1 MAKMLKVYSYAK
13 CSTCRKA
20 LRWLDE
26 REIEYEAVDIVS
38 KPPSKKELA
47 SALALSGL
55 PLPKLFNTSGQ
66 SYRDGNWSERLKKV
80 TQAEAVDALA
90 EDGKLVKR
98 PFILADGFA
107 LVGFDEKKYEE
118 RFAKKKR

>member
-1 MAKMLKVYSYAK
+1 MASLKVYSYSK

-26 REIEYEAVDIVS
+26 QDVEYEIVDIVS
-38 KPPSKKELA
+38 KPPSKKELT
-47 SALALSGL
+47 SGLALSGL

-66 SYRDGNWSERLKKV
+66 SYREGNWSERLKKV
-80 TQAEAVDALA
+80 SQSEAIDALA
-90 EDGKLVKR
+90 KDGKLVKR
-98 PFILADGFA
+98 PFILAEGFA

-118 RFAKKKR
+118 RFLKKKR

>member
-1 MAKMLKVYSYAK
+1 MAALKVYSYSK

-26 REIEYEAVDIVS
+26 QEVDYETVDIVS
-38 KPPSKKELA
+38 KPPSKKELT

-55 PLPKLFNTSGQ
+55 PLSKLFNTSGQ
-66 SYRDGNWSERLKKV
+66 SYREGNWSERLKKV
-80 TQAEAVDALA
+80 SQGEAIDALA
-90 EDGKLVKR
+90 KDGKLVKR
-98 PFILADGFA
+98 PFILSEGFA

-118 RFAKKKR
+118 RLTKKKR

>member
-1 MAKMLKVYSYAK
+1 MATFKVYSYSK

-26 REIEYEAVDIVS
+26 QDVEYETVDIAT
-38 KPPSKKELA
+38 KPPSKKELT

-55 PLPKLFNTSGQ
+55 PLSKLFNTSGQ
-66 SYRDGNWSERLKKV
+66 SYREGNWSERLKKV
-80 TQAEAVDALA
+80 SQSDAIEALSK
-90 EDGKLVKR
+90 DGKLVKR
-98 PFILADGFA
+98 PFILTEGFA

-118 RFAKKKR
+118 RFVKKKR

>member
-1 MAKMLKVYSYAK
+1 MASFKVYSYSK

-26 REIEYEAVDIVS
+26 REVEYENIDIVS
-38 KPPSKKELA
+38 KPPSKKELT

-55 PLPKLFNTSGQ
+55 PLSKLFNTSGQ
-66 SYRDGNWSERLKKV
+66 SYREGNWSERLK
-80 TQAEAVDALA
+80 TASQSEAIDALA
-90 EDGKLVKR
+90 KDGKLIKR
-98 PFILADGFA
+98 PFILGDGFA
-107 LVGFDEKKYEE
+107 LVGFDEKKYDE